1 MPVSS
6 GWPLSADGIRFFVPK
21 FLVQKLA
28 NHPLSQGLY
37 PNGMGYYPNAEGHLM
52 ERTAH
57 EDHLLMYCAQGKGQ
71 LFVNDQLHDIESGE
85 LMLLPKGLPH
95 KYWAAQQDPWSLYWV
110 HFDGQQSQA
119 FVDFLITQQRT
130 HQKSGDEVIRVGRHP
145 KIIADFEQLLETRQ
159 TGYSFT
165 SFLHS
170 ANHRQQILSYLAV
183 LIPKASPHT
192 GNPIDLDK
200 IHTIMQE
207 GIYGKLNLETLAASV
222 NLSKFHFSK
231 RYKAL
236 TGQSPIQHFIHLKM
250 EKACYLLD
258 ISNKPIGEIGSL
270 LSYEDTH
277 YFSRLF
283 KQVIG
288 LSPREYRQLKRG

>member
-6 GWPLSADGIRFFVPK
+6 GWPLSTDGIRFFVPK
-21 FLVQKLA
+21 FLVQQMVE
-28 NHPLSQGLY
+28 HPLSQGLY
-37 PNGMGYYPNAEGHLM
+37 PNGMGLYPEAKGHMM
-52 ERTAH
+52 ERSNH
-57 EDHLLMYCAQGKGQ
+57 EDHLLMYCAHGSGQ
-71 LFVNDQLHDIESGE
+71 LYVKGELFDVNAGE
-85 LMLLPKGLPH
+85 LMLLPKHTPH
-95 KYWAAQQDPWSLYWV
+95 KYWADQKDPWTIYWV
-110 HFDGQQSQA
+110 HFDGSLSQN
-119 FVDFLITQQRT
+119 FVDHLIQQQLLR
-130 HQKSGDEVIRVGRHP
+130 QQECLWVIQVGNHP
-145 KIIADFEQLLETRQ
+145 KLIADFEQLLATRQ
-159 TGYSFT
+159 SGYSFNT
-165 SFLHS
+165 FLHS
-170 ANHRQQILSYLAV
+170 ANHLQQMLTYLAL
-183 LIPKASPHT
+183 LIPRSVPQT

-200 IHTIMQE
+200 IHSLMQE
-207 GIYGKLNLETLAASV
+207 KLYGRLDLDTLAASV

-231 RYKAL
+231 KYKTL

-258 ISNKPIGEIGSL
+258 ISNKPIGEISSL